1 MPTST
6 SHTGRARHL
15 GARALVAALAAT
27 LLLTGCGDDGD
38 DPGDTTSSSTTA
50 ETTSTTAA
58 TSTSEPAEDAQPVG
72 VFFVR
77 GEDVAVARGS
87 AQAPEVAR
95 GAVEALLAGPGDDAP
110 GMTSEVPEGT
120 ELLDLAVQDGRAV
133 VDLSGE
139 FVAGGGSLSMQLRAA
154 QVVFTLTQFDT
165 VQSVTFRID
174 GAEVDGLGGEG
185 IPATDVDRS
194 DFTDVTPLVLVTS
207 PLPGEQVE
215 GTSVQVTGISNTFE
229 ANVLYE
235 VQGSDGEVLDEGFTT
250 ATAGTGTWGEF
261 AFEASWDAGATGGAT
276 LLVYQEDMES
286 GGRQDVY
293 EVPLQLGG

>member
-6 SHTGRARHL
+6 PHIRARQL
-15 GARALVAALAAT
+15 ATRGAVAAVAAA
-27 LLLTGCGDDGD
+27 LLLTGCGDDS
-38 DPGDTTSSSTTA
+38 DPGDDSTSTTAA
-50 ETTSTTAA
+50 ETTSTSAA
-58 TSTSEPAEDAQPVG
+58 PSTTEPAPDAQPVG

-77 GEDVAVARGS
+77 GEDVAVARGA
-87 AQAPEVAR
+87 AQPPEVAR
-95 GAVEALLAGPGDDAP
+95 GALEALLLGPDEGAAD
-110 GMTSEVPEGT
+110 MTSEIPDGT
-120 ELLDLAVQDGRAV
+120 ELLDLSVQDGRAV

-139 FVAGGGSLSMQLRAA
+139 FVQGGGSLSMQLRAA

-165 VQSVTFRID
+165 VDTVTFRID
-174 GAEVDGLGGEG
+174 GEEVDGLGGEG
-185 IPATDVDRS
+185 VPATDVDRS

-207 PLPGEQVE
+207 PLPGEAVD
-215 GTSVQVTGISNTFE
+215 GASVQVAGISNTFE

-235 VQGSDGEVLDEGFTT
+235 LTGPDGAVLDEGFTT

-261 AFEASWDAGATGGAT
+261 TFEATWEAGTTGVAT
-276 LLVYQEDMES
+276 LTVFQENMES